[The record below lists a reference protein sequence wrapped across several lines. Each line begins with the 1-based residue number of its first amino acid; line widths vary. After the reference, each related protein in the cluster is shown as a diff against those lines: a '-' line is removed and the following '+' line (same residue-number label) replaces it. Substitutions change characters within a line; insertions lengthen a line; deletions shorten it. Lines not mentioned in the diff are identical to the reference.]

1 MSSTTTHTTVS
12 GISEYV
18 VVPETSENLDWA
30 DLATLDLS
38 KFDQPGGK
46 EVLASEL
53 TVAIETIGT
62 YPDDVRG
69 GIRN

>member
-1 MSSTTTHTTVS
+1 MSSTTTQTTVS

-53 TVAIETIGT
+53 AVAIDTIGT
-62 YPDDVRG
+62 YPEAIRG
-69 GIRN
+69 GNKN